1 MVSDNNQ
8 RPIRSS
14 ALATGRLSASAPSGP
29 RRRGRWLALI
39 STLSIAALAIAVA
52 SPTPALTAGEAF
64 PPSKPTVIKPTF
76 EGPITPQ
83 VFEGDVR
90 DLPKAKRRKP
100 GDPVREAA

>member
-8 RPIRSS
+8 RPMRVS
-14 ALATGRLSASAPSGP
+14 ALAAGRLSTPAPSLP
-29 RRRGRWLALI
+29 RRRGKWLVLI
-39 STLSIAALAIAVA
+39 TTLSISALAFAAA
-52 SPTPALTAGEAF
+52 SPTPALTASEAF